1 MLYQIRHQITYS
13 YTQSVNLKPHT
24 LRLRPRCDGMQ
35 SLHAFSLRV
44 DPQPSGI
51 SEINDLDGGA
61 IQVWFQTATQH
72 LTIEASAVVETHRL
86 NPYNFLL
93 VPWATQLP
101 IDYASSLATQLQP
114 YLQPV
119 GQAFDPT
126 IVQLAQAIY
135 QKVEGNTLLFLSTLN
150 QKLYSTCEYVWREE
164 GNPLLPGIT
173 WQQQRGSCRDIAVVF
188 MEACRVVGLA
198 TRFVSGYQE
207 GDLELGNHDLHAWVE
222 VYLPGGGWQ
231 GYDPTLGLA
240 VADRH
245 VTLVANAFAS
255 YTTPVTGNF
264 VPVEPAYITRETV
277 QSQLAFE
284 ISIRRKNPKSDP

>member
-1 MLYQIRHQITYS
+1 M
-13 YTQSVNLKPHT
+13 
-24 LRLRPRCDGMQ
+24 
-35 SLHAFSLRV
+35 
-44 DPQPSGI
+44 
-51 SEINDLDGGA
+51 NDLDGCA
-61 IQVWFQTATQH
+61 IQVCFQNSTQQ
-72 LTIEASAVVETHRL
+72 LTVEARSVVETHRL

-93 VPWATQLP
+93 APWATQLP

-114 YLQPV
+114 YLQPS

-126 IVQLAQAIY
+126 IVQLAQEVY
-135 QKVEGNTLLFLSTLN
+135 QKVEGNTLLFLSALN
-150 QKLYSTCEYVWREE
+150 QQIYSTFEYVLREE

-173 WQQQRGSCRDIAVVF
+173 WQQQRGSCRDMAVLF
-188 MEACRVVGLA
+188 MEVCRVVGLA

-207 GDLELGNHDLHAWVE
+207 GDLEKENHDLHAWVE

-255 YTTPVTGNF
+255 YTTPVAGSF
-264 VPVEPAYITRETV
+264 MPVEPAYISGGAV
-277 QSQLAFE
+277 QSQLAFG
-284 ISIRRKNPKSDP
+284 IAVRRTESKSGL